1 MSYQALYRQWRP
13 IDFDEIIGQS
23 HITIPLKN
31 QIQSQ
36 SYGHAYIFSGTRGTG
51 KTSTAK
57 IFSRAVNCLNNK
69 DGNPCNKCANC
80 LSILEDQ
87 FIDVVEMDAASNN
100 SVDDIRELR
109 EHIKFAPSRGKYKVY
124 IIDEVHMLSTGA
136 FNALLKTLEEPPEY
150 VLFILATTEIHKIP
164 ATILSRCQRFDFK
177 RVSYEQILGRL
188 EHICGQLDIEYDVEA
203 LKLIIQKSDGA
214 VRDTLSALD
223 QCLSISEKKLSIA
236 DVVEILGVVEKTQIL
251 TLVQF
256 IEQNQSEE
264 VLLTVDNILKQGK
277 DLNQFVNSMIEV
289 YRDLLIVSMVKDNHS
304 LLIDASSEYIESLLD
319 LVKAVTPSHFS
330 RALDHLLE
338 LSKQLKYAQNKRAL
352 FEAVLIRL
360 LYPQTES
367 NYSSLLERIS
377 RLEKII
383 ENGDIAVKKTN
394 QSNSSH
400 RSFEVPKAQ
409 TTQTTQTTQ
418 ATPVIQGMQTATEM
432 TTSHK
437 TEDATKQNEIESFIE
452 FTDEEVSISNINE
465 KWHLFIEQ
473 ASVEKKGIM
482 PMLQGALPYS
492 YNGTK
497 CQVNVSPENKM
508 FLSILNSNANVNAL
522 GLMLSRLIK
531 KNIQLEFV
539 SEEIQSKK
547 ESEEEQIKDFFKDYT
562 NVLEIK

>member
-57 IFSRAVNCLNNK
+57 IFARAVNCLDNK

-109 EHIKFAPSRGKYKVY
+109 EHIKFAPSRGRYKVY

-150 VLFILATTEIHKIP
+150 VLFILATTEMHKIP

-188 EHICGQLDIEYDVEA
+188 EHICGQLGIEYDVEA

-223 QCLSISEKKLSIA
+223 QCLSISDKKLRISE
-236 DVVEILGVVEKTQIL
+236 VVEILGVVEKTQIL

-304 LLIDASSEYIESLLD
+304 LLIDASSEYIESLRD
-319 LVKAVTPSHFS
+319 LVKSVSPSHFS
-330 RALDHLLE
+330 RALDPLLE

-360 LYPQTES
+360 LYPQTEISYS
-367 NYSSLLERIS
+367 NLLERVS
-377 RLEKII
+377 RLEKRI
-383 ENGDIAVKKTN
+383 EEGDFSVKKIGQPQDVQRN
-394 QSNSSH
+394 Y
-400 RSFEVPKAQ
+400 EVPKTQPSQ
-409 TTQTTQTTQ
+409 TTKEPSNTIKPEIASQTN
-418 ATPVIQGMQTATEM
+418 
-432 TTSHK
+432 HN
-437 TEDATKQNEIESFIE
+437 DIESFIE
-452 FTDEEVSISNINE
+452 FTDVEVSIANINE
-465 KWHLFIEQ
+465 KWHQFIEQ

-497 CQVNVSPENKM
+497 CLVNVSPENKM
-508 FLSILNSNANVNAL
+508 FLSILNSNANVSAL
-522 GLMLSRLIK
+522 GMMLSRLVK

-539 SEEIQSKK
+539 SEEVHTNKD
-547 ESEEEQIKDFFKDYT
+547 SEEEQIKDFFKDYT

>member
-57 IFSRAVNCLNNK
+57 IFARAVNCLDNK

-109 EHIKFAPSRGKYKVY
+109 EHIKFAPSRGRYKVY

-150 VLFILATTEIHKIP
+150 VLFILATTEMHKIP

-188 EHICGQLDIEYDVEA
+188 EHICGQLGIEYDVEA

-223 QCLSISEKKLSIA
+223 QCLSISDKKLRISE
-236 DVVEILGVVEKTQIL
+236 VVEILGVVEKTQIL

-304 LLIDASSEYIESLLD
+304 LLIDASSEYIESLRD
-319 LVKAVTPSHFS
+319 LVKSVSPSHFS

-360 LYPQTES
+360 LYPQTEISYS
-367 NYSSLLERIS
+367 NLLERVS
-377 RLEKII
+377 RLEKRI
-383 ENGDIAVKKTN
+383 EEGDFSVKKIGQPQAVQRN
-394 QSNSSH
+394 Y
-400 RSFEVPKAQ
+400 EVPKTQPSQ
-409 TTQTTQTTQ
+409 TTKEPSNTIKPEITSQTN
-418 ATPVIQGMQTATEM
+418 
-432 TTSHK
+432 HN
-437 TEDATKQNEIESFIE
+437 DIESFIE
-452 FTDEEVSISNINE
+452 FTDVEVSIANINE
-465 KWHLFIEQ
+465 KWHQFIEQ

-497 CQVNVSPENKM
+497 CLVNVSPENKM
-508 FLSILNSNANVNAL
+508 FLSILNSNANVSAL
-522 GLMLSRLIK
+522 GMMLSRLVK

-539 SEEIQSKK
+539 SEEVQTNKD
-547 ESEEEQIKDFFKDYT
+547 SEEEQIKDFFKDYT

>member
-57 IFSRAVNCLNNK
+57 IFSRAVNCLDNK

-188 EHICGQLDIEYDVEA
+188 EHICGQLNIEYDVEA

-223 QCLSISEKKLSIA
+223 QCLSISEKRLRIS

-304 LLIDASSEYIESLLD
+304 LLIDASTEYIESLKD

-330 RALDHLLE
+330 WALDHLLE

-367 NYSSLLERIS
+367 SYSSLLERVS

-383 ENGDIAVKKTN
+383 EKGEITVKK
-394 QSNSSH
+394 SSQLDTTH
-400 RSFEVPKAQ
+400 RSFEASKPQNHQNPPKLTE
-409 TTQTTQTTQ
+409 TT
-418 ATPVIQGMQTATEM
+418 ASSNIEVV
-432 TTSHK
+432 
-437 TEDATKQNEIESFIE
+437 TKQNDIESFIE
-452 FTDEEVSISNINE
+452 FTDEEVTIKNINE
-465 KWHLFIEQ
+465 IWHQFIEQ

-497 CQVNVSPENKM
+497 CLVNVSPENKM

-522 GLMLSRLIK
+522 GLMLSRLVK

-539 SEEIQSKK
+539 SEEVQTDKGN
-547 ESEEEQIKDFFKDYT
+547 EEELIKDFFKDYT